1 MKRIDKTVI
10 RETLYI
16 FLLTVI
22 LSTLMEAVF
31 LCFGKWSVWVLL
43 GNLIGVF
50 AATGNFFLMG
60 LTVQSA
66 LGKEEKD
73 AKNLMRVS
81 QGARFF
87 LLFAVALAGWLI
99 WKDVFVLLSVVIT
112 FLFPRI
118 AVMLRPLGDK
128 IKK

>member
-16 FLLTVI
+16 FLFTVI

-31 LCFGKWSVWVLL
+31 LCFGKWSVWVLF

-73 AKNLMRVS
+73 AK
-81 QGARFF
+81 
-87 LLFAVALAGWLI
+87 I
-99 WKDVFVLLSVVIT
+99 
-112 FLFPRI
+112 
-118 AVMLRPLGDK
+118 
-128 IKK
+128 